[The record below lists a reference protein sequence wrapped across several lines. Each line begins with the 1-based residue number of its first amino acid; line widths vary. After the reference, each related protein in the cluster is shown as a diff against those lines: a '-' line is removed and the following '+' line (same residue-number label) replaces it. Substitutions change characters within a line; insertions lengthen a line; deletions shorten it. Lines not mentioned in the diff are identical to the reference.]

1 MANVY
6 MLSDHVYDSIIT
18 LVTEMIDFYEE
29 TDFDTRREYLGR
41 IAELNEILD
50 ELQGATR

>member
-6 MLSDHVYDSIIT
+6 MLSDHVYDNIVT

>member
-1 MANVY
+1 MAMY
-6 MLSDHVYDSIIT
+6 ELSDKVYDNIVG
-18 LVTEMIDFYEE
+18 LVSEMIDFYEE